1 MAFITNRSLT
11 IIKELLGN
19 NKDLH
24 NSLEAITLGKE
35 TSQDVDKI
43 MDELNYLLSRK
54 RNELPISALEDAQE
68 ALKELRDL
76 G

>member
-1 MAFITNRSLT
+1 MAFISNRSLT

-19 NKDLH
+19 NRDLH
-24 NSLEAITLGKE
+24 NSIEAITSGKE

-43 MDELNYLLSRK
+43 MDELKYLLSRK
-54 RNELPISALEDAQE
+54 RNKLPLTTLEDALE
-68 ALKELRDL
+68 ALKELRNL

>member
-1 MAFITNRSLT
+1 MAFISNRSLT

-19 NKDLH
+19 NRDLH
-24 NSLEAITLGKE
+24 NSIEAITSGKE

-43 MDELNYLLSRK
+43 MDELKYLLSRK
-54 RNELPISALEDAQE
+54 RNELPLTTLEDALE
-68 ALKELRDL
+68 ALKELRNL